1 MNPPR
6 TALVLKLDTLGDL
19 VLLAPALQALR
30 AAWPATRL
38 TVVVRAAYAGLT
50 PLLVPARPGEA
61 PVEWL
66 TTTLDPF
73 KHGPEEEVAERD
85 RLLAA
90 VRERAPEVVV
100 AATARGNWL
109 EAAAAAAVPGARRVA
124 LGAEAAD
131 AYFSTRLRVAL
142 GIEATGVFPERVVP
156 PAEEPDW
163 RRGLRLAAAVL
174 GREVP
179 ATPPR
184 ISVEPDPARLA
195 ALGLTPGKYAVCA
208 AAGFANVRL
217 KTWPAERFAAVAE
230 HLRQR
235 HGLPTLWVGAE
246 AEREYL
252 APLAGPHLWLG
263 QGPADLPV
271 LAGLL
276 AGAAAFRGNDTGA
289 MHLAAA
295 TGVPTVGIFGGGT
308 WPRFQPAAAHGAAVV
323 HPLPCFGCGWDCPF
337 GDAPCLQAIPAAD
350 AIAAVD
356 AALAGKAFAVSA
368 IERIPAEVR
377 TVLGATAERHREA
390 QAGHLARQHKLEE
403 LTALAREKDLA
414 IAEKQGEI
422 AALKA
427 VCDEREKT
435 ILILD
440 GHVRYFQ
447 AENNLLKAEKEVRDR
462 ALAAVTGEPGRAARA
477 LEDQA
482 VHIRNLEAV
491 RIRQTA
497 ELEELRRGAAN
508 REAGLHELEQAKHY
522 GRLLGEKELV
532 IRELSAGIA
541 HRDRVLRELAAE
553 TTHSTADLRRIAL
566 LLRGYVRERWLRPL
580 QARAYRR
587 LVEGCPGELGVLR
600 QHAPRP
606 LRWDRA
612 LARHR
617 ARGADGL
624 SVAVVTPSYGQERF
638 LGRTLASVL
647 DQNFSGLR
655 YVVQDGGSKDGSA
668 ALIARHAARLRH
680 WESVPDRGQADAI
693 RRGFAHVVGDL
704 APEDLMAWVNSDDL
718 LAPGSLAFAAAY
730 FARHPEVDVIYGHRI
745 LIDEEDREIGRWVL
759 PRHDPATLEWVDYV
773 PQETVFWRKRA
784 WDRVG
789 GIDPTFQFALDWDL
803 LARFQQ
809 AGCVLRRVP
818 YFLGAFRVH
827 AEQKTATAIHTTG
840 AEEMRRIRVRFHG
853 ERSDDAAQM
862 EHHARRARLHGALTA
877 RLLAFGLRW

>member
-1 MNPPR
+1 MNAPR
-6 TALVLKLDTLGDL
+6 RALLLKLDTLGDL
-19 VLLAPALQALR
+19 VLLTPALQALR

-50 PLLVPARPGEA
+50 PWLVPTRAGEQ

-109 EAAAAAAVPGARRVA
+109 EAAAAAAVPAARRVA

-131 AYFSTRLRVAL
+131 EYFSTRLRVAL
-142 GIEATGVFPERVVP
+142 GIEAAGVFPERVVP

-174 GREVP
+174 GRELP
-179 ATPPR
+179 AAPPR
-184 ISVEPDPARLA
+184 LTVEPEAARLA
-195 ALGLTPGKYAVCA
+195 ALGLTRGKYAVCA

-217 KTWPAERFAAVAE
+217 KTWPAERFAEVAA
-230 HLRQR
+230 HLRGR

-252 APLAGPHLWLG
+252 APLAGPFLWLG

-276 AGAAAFRGNDTGA
+276 AGAAVFLGNDTGA

-295 TGVPTVGIFGGGT
+295 TGVPTIGIFGGGT

-337 GDAPCLQAIPAAD
+337 GDAPCLQAITAAD

-356 AALAGKAFAVSA
+356 AALAGQRFTVSVV
-368 IERIPAEVR
+368 ERIPTEVR
-377 TVLGATAERHREA
+377 SVLGATAERHREA

-422 AALKA
+422 AALKT
-427 VCDEREKT
+427 VCDERERT

-440 GHVRYFQ
+440 GHVRHFQ

-541 HRDRVLRELAAE
+541 HRDRVLREVAAE

-580 QARAYRR
+580 QARAFRR
-587 LVEGCPGELGVLR
+587 LVEGQPGELGVLR
-600 QHAPRP
+600 QHEARP

-612 LARHR
+612 LARQR
-617 ARGADGL
+617 APQGGL
-624 SVAVVTPSYGQERF
+624 NVAVVTPSYGQERF

-647 DQNFSGLR
+647 DQNFPGLR
-655 YVVQDGGSKDGSA
+655 YVVQDGGSRDGSA

-693 RRGFAHVVGDL
+693 RRGFAHVEAEL
-704 APEDLMAWVNSDDL
+704 APDDVMAWLNSDDL

-745 LIDEEDREIGRWVL
+745 LIDEEDWEIGRWVL

-853 ERSDDAAQM
+853 ERPDDGAQM

-877 RLLAFGLRW
+877 RLLAVGLRW

>member
-1 MNPPR
+1 MTAPR
-6 TALVLKLDTLGDL
+6 RALVLKLDTLGDL

-30 AAWPATRL
+30 AAWPAARL

-50 PLLVPARPGEA
+50 PLLVPARAGEE

-73 KHGPEEEVAERD
+73 TAGPDDAAEERE

-109 EAAAAAAVPGARRVA
+109 EAALAAAAPDARRVA
-124 LGAEAAD
+124 LGEEAAD
-131 AYFSTRLRVAL
+131 AYFSTRLRLAL
-142 GIEATGVFPERVVP
+142 GIEATGVFPERVIP
-156 PAEEPDW
+156 PAEERDW
-163 RRGLRLAAAVL
+163 RRGLRLASAVL
-174 GREVP
+174 GRAVP
-179 ATPPR
+179 AAPPR
-184 ISVEPDPARLA
+184 LQAEPDPARLA
-195 ALGLTPGKYAVCA
+195 ALGLTRGRYAVCA

-217 KTWPAERFAAVAE
+217 KTWPVERFAAVAA

-246 AEREYL
+246 AERAHL
-252 APLAGPHLWLG
+252 APVAGPHLWLG
-263 QGPADLPV
+263 QGPADLPA

-276 AGAAAFRGNDTGA
+276 AGAAVFLGNDTGA

-295 TGVPTVGIFGGGT
+295 TGVPTIGIFGGGT
-308 WPRFQPAAAHGAAVV
+308 WPRFQPAAAVGAAVV

-337 GDAPCLQAIPAAD
+337 GDAPCLRAITAAD
-350 AIAAVD
+350 VSAAVD
-356 AALAGKAFAVSA
+356 AALAGQPFTVSSV
-368 IERIPAEVR
+368 ERIPAEVR
-377 TVLGATAERHREA
+377 AVLGASAARHREA
-390 QAGHLARQHKLEE
+390 QASHLARQHKLEE
-403 LTALAREKDLA
+403 LTALAREKDRA

-422 AALKA
+422 AALKG

-440 GHVRYFQ
+440 GHVKSFQ
-447 AENNLLKAEKEVRDR
+447 AENNVLKAEKEVRDR
-462 ALAAVTGEPGRAARA
+462 ALAAVTGEPAQAARA

-491 RIRQTA
+491 RIQQTA

-508 REAGLHELEQAKHY
+508 REAGLHDLEQAKHY

-541 HRDRVLRELAAE
+541 HRDRVLRDVAAE

-580 QARAYRR
+580 QTRLFRR
-587 LVEGCPGELGVLR
+587 LVEGQPGELGVLR
-600 QHAPRP
+600 QHEPRP

-612 LARHR
+612 LARHQ
-617 ARGADGL
+617 ATAGGGP

-647 DQNFSGLR
+647 DQNFPGLR
-655 YVVQDGGSKDGSA
+655 YVVQDGGSRDGSA

-693 RRGFAHVVGDL
+693 RRGFAHVEADL
-704 APEDLMAWVNSDDL
+704 GPDDVMAWLNSDDL
-718 LAPGSLAFAAAY
+718 LAPGSLAFAAGY

-773 PQETVFWRKRA
+773 PQETLFWRKRA

-809 AGCVLRRVP
+809 ASCVLRRVP

-840 AEEMRRIRVRFHG
+840 AEEMRRIRARFHG
-853 ERSDDAAQM
+853 ERADDGAQM
-862 EHHARRARLHGALTA
+862 EHHARRVRFHGALTA